1 MGLGF
6 WGLVGFRG
14 TEFRRAPGL
23 GLEFGIPGL
32 RNRRVQRLGV
42 QGALE
47 LQSLQICWGPLYG
60 VSVVRFRF
68 QGV

>member
-32 RNRRVQRLGV
+32 RNRRVQRLGCR
-42 QGALE
+42 E
-47 LQSLQICWGPLYG
+47 LWSFRVFRSVGGHYM
-60 VSVVRFRF
+60 VSVW
-68 QGV
+68 